1 MRPAPG
7 AASGGLSV
15 GEYVAR
21 NTKVRNIKTRERGCR
36 KSLRQ
41 NGNTLACASGQY
53 TLVRSQGRRT
63 AHASEPAGRPP
74 ALCWIM
80 VRAATNT
87 RSARVSRPRRNA

>member
-1 MRPAPG
+1 MIWERL
-7 AASGGLSV
+7 ASRERRTVTGGLTRL
-15 GEYVAR
+15 AR
-21 NTKVRNIKTRERGCR
+21 LSKRGCR

-41 NGNTLACASGQY
+41 NGNTLACASGWY
-53 TLVRSQGRRT
+53 TLVRSRGRRT
-63 AHASEPAGRPP
+63 AHASDPDGRPP